1 MVKTLVIMIFYC
13 QNLKRQAVIIKYYF
27 LKNFL
32 LKKHVQKHVI
42 FRRKLCYLRSGI
54 KLFYIDIQ
62 LSFQENISKTFRKYL
77 EMENN
82 PLTL

>member
-42 FRRKLCYLRSGI
+42 LRRKLCIYDLVLNCS
-54 KLFYIDIQ
+54 
-62 LSFQENISKTFRKYL
+62 ISIFNFPFWRT
-77 EMENN
+77 
-82 PLTL
+82 